1 MNMTISIADCPTH
14 PDPVA
19 QVWLENRC
27 LRGPSMQV
35 YAHWVRRFQVYC
47 RTQHLTVASQLTLAG
62 VGIFATWYA
71 QERGIDR
78 ARAFAGARTA
88 LHAWALALEVLG
100 EGVPPWTTPA
110 PPTADPDPVLALF
123 ADYLADYRGDCLRTQ
138 HKEATTIAA
147 FLTFLQARHRTLAQ
161 LTLQDID
168 AYILECAPHYATTT
182 LADICS
188 ALRSFCRFLHVTGR
202 LDEDLAPAVMAP
214 NGRRDQRPLRA
225 LPWAQVCQLLNAV
238 DRTTV
243 AGQRDY
249 ALLLM
254 MSIYGLGA
262 GEVCGLRLDDID
274 WRAATVHVMRPKTG
288 VSILLPLLPGV
299 AAVLV
304 DYLRQGRPQ
313 HAPTRHLFLA
323 LHTPHRPLSTAGPVR
338 HIIVK
343 HARAA
348 GITATYLGSHVLR
361 HSHACRELEQGVPPK
376 VIGDILGHR
385 DPDSTSAYLRIATER
400 LREVSLVLPV

>member
-1 MNMTISIADCPTH
+1 MTTSIADCP
-14 PDPVA
+14 PSADPAA

-27 LRGPSMQV
+27 LRGISMQV
-35 YAHWVRRFQVYC
+35 YARWVRRFQAYC
-47 RTQHLTVASQLTLAG
+47 RTQHLTVVSQLTLEG
-62 VGIFATWYA
+62 VGAFATWYA
-71 QERGIDR
+71 QDRGIDR

-88 LHAWALALEVLG
+88 LHAWVLALEVLG
-100 EGVPPWTTPA
+100 EAVLPWTPMA

-123 ADYLADYRGDCLRTQ
+123 AAYLADHRGDCRRTQ
-138 HKEATTIAA
+138 HKQAAYIAA
-147 FLTFLQARHRTLAQ
+147 FLAFLQARQRTLAQ

-188 ALRSFCRFLHVTGR
+188 AMRGFFRFLHASGR
-202 LDEDLAPAVMAP
+202 AATDLAPAVMAP

-225 LPWAQVCQLLNAV
+225 LPWTHVCQLLNAV
-238 DRTTV
+238 DRTTL

-262 GEVCGLRLDDID
+262 GEVCGLCLDDLD
-274 WRAATVHVMRPKTG
+274 WRAATVHVTRPKTG
-288 VSILLPLLPGV
+288 VSILLPLLPAV
-299 AAVLV
+299 ATVLV

-313 HAPTRHLFLA
+313 HAPTRHLFVT
-323 LHTPHRPLSTAGPVR
+323 LHTPHGPLSTAGPVR
-338 HIIVK
+338 HIIAK

-348 GITATYLGSHVLR
+348 GITAAYLGSHVLR

-385 DPDSTSAYLRIATER
+385 DPKSTSAYLRIATER
-400 LREVSLVLPV
+400 LREVSLALPV